1 MGIFRHKKQLRSNLS
16 PEDLAKTQVLN
27 LSDVE
32 KVANYE
38 KTISKK
44 PAMMVGTIG
53 LFAIA
58 IGLLY
63 TPIYNMIN
71 TTVEEPQIRQ
81 RVEEKVVTPKE
92 DLEKVVCTLNMEN
105 APDGTDSSV
114 VVNLTFK
121 DKVLQSY
128 VRTYNDAA
136 NKNHPENQAAI
147 TQLMKDFQAFEKY
160 EMAEGYKIKTDPLGS
175 GFTVVTTVDFTKLD
189 MTKLNPIF
197 GVHKYAKVD
206 HTKDTTKDQALQFYK
221 DLNYK
226 CN

>member
-81 RVEEKVVTPKE
+81 RQEEKVVTPKE
-92 DLEKVVCTLNMEN
+92 DIEKVVCTLKTEN

-114 VVNLTFK
+114 VVNLSFK
-121 DKVLQSY
+121 EKVLQGY
-128 VRTYNDAA
+128 VRTYNNAPNA
-136 NKNHPENQAAI
+136 NHPEVQESV
-147 TQLMKDFQAFEKY
+147 TKLMNDFKAFEQY
-160 EMAEGYKIKTDPLGS
+160 EMAEGYKIKTDQIGN
-175 GFTVVTTVDFTKLD
+175 GFTVVTTIDFTKLD
-189 MTKLNPIF
+189 MTKLNTIF
-197 GVHKYAKVD
+197 GVHPYARVD
-206 HTKDTTKDQALQFYK
+206 HNKNTTKEEALKFYT